1 MRCVEFLT
9 HLHDNQ
15 SKVCMIK
22 TSTIYED
29 LFKSN
34 LTKRDRIDTKELLS
48 TIKDDPY
55 FKTSRKHIGET
66 EKILAGNF
74 V

>member
-1 MRCVEFLT
+1 
-9 HLHDNQ
+9 
-15 SKVCMIK
+15 MIK